1 MRQSPTALLLF
12 CCLALGLSACGGGGD
27 SGSSSSSVSENAEG
41 TTTSSATANKGPAS
55 SKAASSLGRQI
66 HRTFPPPQA
75 DPEVEGSA
83 EAIADGEAACEG
95 KTPAQVKDEFLD
107 ESDLSSAQRQALSQI
122 ERAEAHPSGDFA
134 AGQLAALV
142 YEGTL
147 EGTVAE
153 YGYRGCVYA
162 LALGVEGRLGG

>member
-1 MRQSPTALLLF
+1 MKASAIALALL
-12 CCLALGLSACGGGGD
+12 CLALGLGACGGGGD

-41 TTTSSATANKGPAS
+41 TTTSSATANKGTEPSKRAS
-55 SKAASSLGRQI
+55 ALQREIQ
-66 HRTFPPPQA
+66 RTFQPPQA

-83 EAIADGEAACEG
+83 EAIEAGEAACEG
-95 KTPAQVKDEFLD
+95 KTPAEVKREFID

-122 ERAEAHPSGDFA
+122 DRAEAHPSGDFA

-147 EGTVAE
+147 EGSLAE

-162 LALGVEGRLGG
+162 LALGLEGRLGG

>member
-1 MRQSPTALLLF
+1 MKASAIALALL
-12 CCLALGLSACGGGGD
+12 CLALGLSACGGGD
-27 SGSSSSSVSENAEG
+27 STSSSSTGAEA
-41 TTTSSATANKGPAS
+41 TTTTAATAGKGTEPSKRAS
-55 SKAASSLGRQI
+55 GLQRQI
-66 HRTFPPPQA
+66 QRTFQPPQA

-83 EAIADGEAACEG
+83 QAIADGEAACEG
-95 KTPAQVKDEFLD
+95 KTPAEVKDEFLD

-122 ERAEAHPSGDFA
+122 EKAEAHPSGDFA

-147 EGTVAE
+147 EGSLAE

-162 LALGVEGRLGG
+162 LALGLAGRLGG